1 MPTGAI
7 MKIMMFE
14 GTPQE
19 LKEIKHFGFF
29 DSNPHTDL
37 PQKGEDIGVKTVNS
51 SEEELTKEAV
61 ISALVRHGG
70 LTSNQKA
77 IVKAIYEHGKEGIA
91 SSEISKITGFIP
103 STIKATMRT
112 IGKRVAHT
120 KNWPDGVKAF
130 DQYWTGSQNI
140 YKLHSIMREVFD
152 VGAIK
157 L

>member
-1 MPTGAI
+1 MLTGAI

-29 DSNPHTDL
+29 DSSQHNDL
-37 PQKGEDIGVKTVNS
+37 PSNGENSGVKEVNNS
-51 SEEELTKEAV
+51 QEELTREAV

-70 LTSNQKA
+70 LTPNQKA
-77 IVKAIYEHGKEGIA
+77 IVKAIYEYGKEGVASTEIA
-91 SSEISKITGFIP
+91 KITGFIP

-130 DQYWTGSQNI
+130 DQFWTGSQNI
-140 YKLHSIMREVFD
+140 YKLHPIMREIFD
-152 VGAIK
+152 AGAIT

>member
-1 MPTGAI
+1 

-19 LKEIKHFGFF
+19 FKEIKQFGFF
-29 DSNPHTDL
+29 EPK
-37 PQKGEDIGVKTVNS
+37 QS
-51 SEEELTKEAV
+51 SEVSHDSKDEVHTEPNVVEGLTKEAV
-61 ISALVRHGG
+61 ISALIRHGG
-70 LTSNQKA
+70 LTANQKS

-91 SSEISKITGFIP
+91 STEIAKITGFVS
-103 STIKATMRT
+103 STVKATMRT

-140 YKLHSIMREVFD
+140 YKLHPIMRDVFD

>member
-1 MPTGAI
+1 

-19 LKEIKHFGFF
+19 FKEIKQFGFF
-29 DSNPHTDL
+29 EPKQSNEVSHD
-37 PQKGEDIGVKTVNS
+37 EDTLAQTGSNEVVV
-51 SEEELTKEAV
+51 LTKEAV
-61 ISALVRHGG
+61 LSALIRHGG
-70 LTSNQKA
+70 LTANQKS
-77 IVKAIYEHGKEGIA
+77 IVKAIYEHGKEGI
-91 SSEISKITGFIP
+91 SSSDISKITGFVP
-103 STIKATMRT
+103 STVKATMRT

-140 YKLHSIMREVFD
+140 YKLHPIMREIFD
-152 VGAIK
+152 SGAIK

>member
-1 MPTGAI
+1 

-19 LKEIKHFGFF
+19 FKEIKQFGFF
-29 DSNPHTDL
+29 EPKQSNEVSH
-37 PQKGEDIGVKTVNS
+37 
-51 SEEELTKEAV
+51 EENAAIQTASNVGTELSKEAA
-61 ISALVRHGG
+61 ISALIRHGG
-70 LTSNQKA
+70 LTANQKS
-77 IVKAIYEHGKEGIA
+77 IVKAIYEHGKDGV
-91 SSEISKITGFIP
+91 SSSDISKITGFVP
-103 STIKATMRT
+103 GTVKATMRT

-140 YKLHSIMREVFD
+140 YKLHPIMRDIFD
-152 VGAIK
+152 IGAIK

>member
-1 MPTGAI
+1 

-19 LKEIKHFGFF
+19 FKEVKQFGFF
-29 DSNPHTDL
+29 EL
-37 PQKGEDIGVKTVNS
+37 KQG
-51 SEEELTKEAV
+51 SEISHDDDAPVVQAGSGGDGELTRQAV
-61 ISALVRHGG
+61 LGALIRHGG
-70 LTSNQKA
+70 LTTNQKS
-77 IVKAIYEHGKEGIA
+77 IVKAIYEHGQEGIA
-91 SSEISKITGFIP
+91 SSDIAKITGFAP
-103 STIKATMRT
+103 STVKATMRT

-140 YKLHSIMREVFD
+140 YKLHPVMREVFD
-152 VGAIK
+152 AGAIK